1 MSPKVKDKDTGLTDV
16 LEAIESRIIFGE
28 LKPGDELTEDG
39 LIETTG
45 AKRHVVRAAL
55 DQMIR
60 SGLVT
65 KQRGH
70 SARVRRFT
78 TIEVN
83 ELYHMRAV
91 LHLEAVRIM
100 PLPAVAADVLHLR
113 EILSDYEAA
122 VEAGAAA
129 LQIHRLN
136 DRFHRAIWALSR
148 NSLLEEMIDALNI
161 RSAAIR
167 SHGITHA
174 GWLSQARIEHREM
187 IDVIERGDRDRLARL
202 VVDHM
207 HPTRRIWEDMHG
219 MKDGD
224 QQR

>member
-1 MSPKVKDKDTGLTDV
+1 MSPKVKDKDPGLNDV
-16 LEAIESRIIFGE
+16 LEAIESRIIFGALE
-28 LKPGDELTEDG
+28 PGDELTEDG
-39 LIETTG
+39 LIDITG

-55 DQMIR
+55 EQMIR
-60 SGLVT
+60 SGLIT

-70 SARVRRFT
+70 SARVRQYSA
-78 TIEVN
+78 IEVS

-100 PLPAVAADVLHLR
+100 PLPAVAADVLHLK
-113 EILSDYEAA
+113 EILTDYEAA
-122 VEAGAAA
+122 VARGAAA
-129 LQIHRLN
+129 LTIHRLN

-148 NSLLEEMIDALNI
+148 NGLLEEMIDALNV

-167 SHGITHA
+167 SHGITNA
-174 GWLSQARIEHREM
+174 DWLAQARLEHRAM
-187 IDVIERGDRDRLARL
+187 IDAIERGDREGLSRL

-219 MKDGD
+219 MKGGD